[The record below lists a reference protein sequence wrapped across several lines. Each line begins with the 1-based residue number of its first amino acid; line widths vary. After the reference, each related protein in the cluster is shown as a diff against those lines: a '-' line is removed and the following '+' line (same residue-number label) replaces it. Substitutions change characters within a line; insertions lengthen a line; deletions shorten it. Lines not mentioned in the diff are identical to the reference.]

1 MEEKSK
7 SRIFPWLLVIL
18 PLWLIA
24 SAAVFL
30 VIYFKKEE
38 TQKIEAEKRFAKSV
52 SAESIADDLRKI
64 ISVIG
69 ERNTSKPNQL
79 SATASMI
86 EGTLGPSNTGYQIEK
101 ITGSLNFPILKVTI
115 PSSDQTAAP
124 IWILTSYDSP
134 NNSRGAEK
142 NASGL
147 VATLNTAQ
155 ALADF
160 STPRPIH
167 FLFIPHTNEDDA
179 PILETVTIIS
189 NLIKANKPL
198 AILCVEA
205 MSDAESL
212 ILSSRDTTV
221 LPLVD
226 YEDLGKIVGAE
237 VICLGEDFD
246 LASILVEMGHPAI
259 RIATRPMLLPKE
271 ADDKIP
277 FAPTLAA
284 STGRFI
290 ELIRRLS
297 KSKSP

>member
-18 PLWLIA
+18 PLWLIV
-24 SAAVFL
+24 SAVVFL
-30 VIYFKKEE
+30 VQYFKNE
-38 TQKIEAEKRFAKSV
+38 EAEKTEAEQRFAKSV

-79 SATASMI
+79 SATASTI
-86 EGTLGPSNTGYQIEK
+86 EGSLGPSNTGYQIEK
-101 ITGSLNFPILKVTI
+101 ITGSLKFPILKATI
-115 PSSDQTAAP
+115 PSSEPSAEP

-134 NNSRGAEK
+134 NNSLGAEK

-147 VATLNTAQ
+147 VATLTTAQ

-160 STPRPIH
+160 PTPRPIH
-167 FLFIPHTNEDDA
+167 FLFIPHANEDDA

-189 NLIKANKPL
+189 NLIKTNKPL

-205 MSDAESL
+205 MSDAETL
-212 ILSSRDTTV
+212 ILSSRDTTA
-221 LPLVD
+221 LPSVD

-246 LASILVEMGHPAI
+246 LASTLVEMGHPAI
-259 RIATRPMLLPKE
+259 RVSTRPLLLPNE
-271 ADDKIP
+271 ADNKVP

-290 ELIRRLS
+290 ELVRRLS

>member
-1 MEEKSK
+1 MKEKSK
-7 SRIFPWLLVIL
+7 SRILPWLLVIL
-18 PLWLIA
+18 PLWLIV

-30 VIYFKKEE
+30 VQYFKN
-38 TQKIEAEKRFAKSV
+38 EASDKSLAEQRFAKSV

-69 ERNTSKPNQL
+69 ERNTSKPDQL

-86 EGTLGPSNTGYQIEK
+86 EGSLGPSNIGYQIEK

-115 PSSDQTAAP
+115 PSSGPSAEP

-134 NNSRGAEK
+134 KNSRGAEK

-147 VATLNTAQ
+147 VATLATAQ

-167 FLFIPHTNEDDA
+167 FLFIPHANEDNS

-189 NLIKANKPL
+189 NLIKPNKPK

-205 MSDAESL
+205 MSDAETL
-212 ILSSRDTTV
+212 TLSSRDTTL
-221 LPLVD
+221 LPSVD

-246 LASILVEMGHPAI
+246 LASTLVEMGHPTI
-259 RIATRPMLLPKE
+259 RISTRPMLLPDE
-271 ADDKIP
+271 ADNKLP

-290 ELIRRLS
+290 ELVRRLS
-297 KSKSP
+297 KLNSP